1 MKSYLILQFV
11 LLTSLW
17 SFSQENYWVSTK
29 LPGPFPYQNQ
39 YALGETCL
47 IFATDTS
54 QSVHAFDINEGE
66 WQLLLV
72 PTELDW
78 IDAAANGNVALIY
91 NDSIVVAYSAITSS
105 FSALSF
111 SGSIVTLNMNPLCIE
126 NLAYF
131 ITDQFFYVFD
141 AEEGEWYSYA
151 YTPPGS
157 APWGGGVSGKEDYI
171 YMSIYPK
178 SGSSISTWV
187 AYSLHTKTFTE
198 FTQPY
203 QIFFKQLNHGFTFT
217 TSNKDPYLCGGYSAI
232 TGQYSTKTHNSGITE
247 KYPSGYE
254 ELVSPLICDLFVCN
268 EEFDGNDYIYY
279 MWVYNTMIG
288 DFAEYSFHY
297 TYNGSHYVNVWSL
310 CGGQTAFVIIKNV
323 DKGNLL
329 ECLAYSAETNEFS
342 LFDTPLYN
350 WGSMSF
356 SAGGLII
363 DGYDE
368 NNYFLYDLQTKKS
381 FTYPV
386 QWAESIAPDIRVRG
400 LSNYWSVFVF
410 AKEYGDTAHVL
421 SYTRDDGK
429 LYTFDISQIVSK
441 GSIRGT
447 EFLGLTTTDL
457 GVATKKYLYS
467 PLHNH
472 WTEKELES
480 SSFGGSE
487 NNYFYLN
494 YTDINQTYFYDALT
508 NEELLFPSS
517 DNYSDV
523 LARDSLFLMY
533 SALGKYIGYSQIDHS
548 SAEYEIDKFSGKQW
562 NNFIVLNYDNER
574 VAQLLYDAYH
584 NIFAPLTLTEETGK
598 RKNAWVGGKTALI
611 ATENGYLYAYRPEP
625 VSSVGV
631 DKDETSNSLKLEYQI
646 FPNPTKDKFKVKS
659 QEFKVEN
666 VTVEIFDLNG
676 RKILNKNFP
685 AGNEEIEIDI
695 QQLPNGIYVVQFNT
709 EEGVK
714 HGKFQVMK

>member
-1 MKSYLILQFV
+1 MKSYLLLQFV

-17 SFSQENYWVSTK
+17 SFSQDNYWVSTK
-29 LPGPFPYQNQ
+29 LPAPFPSQNQ

-54 QSVHAFDINEGE
+54 RSVHAFDINKGE

-78 IDAAANGNVALIY
+78 IDAAADGNVAMIY

-111 SGSIVTLNMNPLCIE
+111 SGSIVTLNMTPFCIE

-141 AEEGEWYSYA
+141 AEEGEWHSYG

-178 SGSSISTWV
+178 SGASISTWI

-203 QIFFKQLNHGFTFT
+203 QIFFKQLDHGFTFT

-232 TGQYSTKTHNSGITE
+232 TGQYSTKTHSRGITE
-247 KYPSGYE
+247 KYPSVYE

-268 EEFDGNDYIYY
+268 EESDGNDYIYH

-329 ECLAYSAETNEFS
+329 ECLAYSAETNEFT

-368 NNYFLYDLQTKKS
+368 NNYFLYDVQTKKS
-381 FTYPV
+381 FTHPV
-386 QWAESIAPDIRVRG
+386 QWAESIEPGIKARG
-400 LSNYWSVFVF
+400 LSNYWSVFAF
-410 AKEYGDTAHVL
+410 SREYDDTTHVL

-429 LYTFDISQIVSK
+429 LSAFDIPPVVST
-441 GSIRGT
+441 SNYRGADFFGLVYT
-447 EFLGLTTTDL
+447 EL
-457 GVATKKYLYS
+457 GVPAKTYLFS
-467 PLHNH
+467 PLYNN
-472 WTEKELES
+472 WTEKDFES
-480 SSFGGSE
+480 SSYGGAES
-487 NNYFYLN
+487 NYFYIN
-494 YTDINQTYFYDALT
+494 YTDINQTYFYDAMT
-508 NEELLFPSS
+508 NEEFLFPSAQT
-517 DNYSDV
+517 YRDV

-533 SALGKYIGYSQIDHS
+533 SDEGKYIGYSIIDHS
-548 SAEYEIDKFSGKQW
+548 SVEYEISKLSGQQW
-562 NNFIVLNYDNER
+562 NNFIVLNSDIDR
-574 VAQLLYDAYH
+574 VDQLLFDAYH

-598 RKNAWVGGKTALI
+598 RKNNWVGGKTALI
-611 ATENGYLYAYRPEP
+611 ATENGYLYAY
-625 VSSVGV
+625 SSKSVGPVGV
-631 DKDETSNSLKLEYQI
+631 DKIEAAPLSELEFQL
-646 FPNPTKDKFKVKS
+646 FPNPAKGKFRVQS
-659 QEFKVEN
+659 QLFKGEN
-666 VTVEIFDLNG
+666 VIVEIFDLNG
-676 RKILNKNFP
+676 RKILNNNFP
-685 AGNEEIEIDI
+685 AGREKIEIDVNHL
-695 QQLPNGIYVVQFNT
+695 QSGVYVCKLSTENKSVTKKIIVQ
-709 EEGVK
+709 K
-714 HGKFQVMK
+714 